1 MDLTFHSRGYLHFG
15 ISERVAKHLHPTY
28 HLPGAPAAAGYL
40 PSLSPNKEGG
50 QAHQEEDSSKCI
62 QGILGVDGL
71 LPLHAMSL
79 SRQKHELPLCMKI
92 LKPKKVEPGASG
104 ILASYQSFQGATP
117 ACLQPGL

>member
-15 ISERVAKHLHPTY
+15 VSERVAEHLHPTY

-79 SRQKHELPLCMKI
+79 SPSDQLAN
-92 LKPKKVEPGASG
+92 PGRTGNKAVDCVS
-104 ILASYQSFQGATP
+104 
-117 ACLQPGL
+117 